1 MKTTDRQDEKE
12 KIIQQLKEKGC
23 RMTGQRR
30 LILDIIL
37 EGECS
42 TCKEIYYKA
51 LKADPTM
58 GLATVY
64 RMVKELEEIGAI
76 SRQIVYKGC

>member
-1 MKTTDRQDEKE
+1 
-12 KIIQQLKEKGC
+12 
-23 RMTGQRR
+23 MTGQRH

-42 TCKEIYYKA
+42 TCKEIDYKA
-51 LKADPTM
+51 LKADPAM